1 MRRAGLALLAAGGVV
16 LALPCSALGQ
26 PGDKNCPAP
35 ATVSTSATEPLQA
48 HPSYSEARAAAV
60 RRALTEAVERVAGA
74 EIATSF
80 RSRTTASTTSVNSEA
95 QQNLRTRSKGRVRS
109 WTETH
114 EETVDDSGIR
124 SVSVTVQAKVCP
136 NGDTDQPAIVAFAF
150 EPLADA
156 GAGDA
161 YRQLM
166 GSLFPA
172 SPRFTMTLEPPDDVY
187 YDVLVSARVLEAG
200 STIQDNTGDIA
211 LLRRFLPAAALP
223 QIPDHVQ
230 RVTVRVMTKAERLT
244 GGADLVEVGTGA
256 RDIAPGMDPK
266 PVIHD
271 LVEEALVD
279 AAKRL
284 YGRLTAAGP

>member
-1 MRRAGLALLAAGGVV
+1 MRRAGLALLAAGGV

-26 PGDKNCPAP
+26 QGDKDCSAP
-35 ATVSTSATEPLQA
+35 ASVSTSATEPLQA

-60 RRALTEAVERVAGA
+60 RRALTEAVERVAGT

-80 RSRTTASTTSVNSEA
+80 RSRTTASTTSVDNQA
-95 QQNLRTRSKGRVRS
+95 QQNVRTRSKGRVRS
-109 WTETH
+109 WTVTH
-114 EETVDDSGIR
+114 EETVNNSGIR
-124 SVSVTVQAKVCP
+124 SVTVAIQAEICA
-136 NGDTDQPAIVAFAF
+136 NGDTDRPAIVAFAF
-150 EPLADA
+150 EPSADV
-156 GAGDA
+156 GGGDA

-230 RVTVRVMTKAERLT
+230 RVTVRVMTKAEGFS

-266 PVIHD
+266 PVIHK